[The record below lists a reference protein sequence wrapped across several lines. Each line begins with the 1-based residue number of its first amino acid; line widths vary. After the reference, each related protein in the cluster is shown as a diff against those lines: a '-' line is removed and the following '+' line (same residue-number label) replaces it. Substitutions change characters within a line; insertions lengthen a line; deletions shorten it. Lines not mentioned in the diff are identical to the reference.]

1 MSSILESTAVADRQV
16 DVIEAAM
23 RPFRRASKRFWL
35 AIALLTVVVVV
46 GIAAWMYQLRQ
57 GMGVAGYTDSSFW
70 AIYIADVVA
79 IIGVSYGGAVVSAI
93 LLLTGASWRAP
104 LVRLSEGMALVTVVV
119 GAAFIIPHLGRPDRL
134 MGMVIHANVASP
146 VFWDMM
152 AILTYTFATF
162 VFFLLPLVP
171 DTAILLGAHPDQL
184 GRGRRLLFRFVSR
197 GWVGSTHQRR
207 VLHSAM
213 VIVAIVIIP
222 LAVSV
227 HSVLAWAFALV
238 SRPGWH
244 ESIWA
249 PYFVIAAL
257 YSGVA
262 LVILVTAG
270 FRRGYHLE
278 AFITQKHFV
287 RLGYIMVALGA
298 VYFYLTFADLL
309 PSAYVGEVGPTDIIH
324 GMLLGPVAVW
334 FWLFLVAGTILPLAL
349 VAIPRTRNIW
359 GIGIAAVLVVIAMWI
374 KRVIMVTET
383 SGYDRLTNSFGD
395 LFRFTWVSVSVTL
408 GGVAAIPLLLMLL
421 FRVVPLLSIADV
433 QETTDETVEG
443 VPELAVPGGSSHGR
457 AVGAAGAVILL
468 VVMLGTWGVTRAQP
482 AHAASNP
489 AVPTAGTARAI
500 GAVTAIEVVVTA
512 VEDGAE
518 NTLTA
523 RVNAANKPVAGALV
537 NFYESTTMFAPGNNL
552 VPLGAVQTDRTGTAE
567 LTYVAAV
574 TGPRTISATYLPSFL
589 GDPVTG
595 TAILDVKEAV
605 SRYQPPPAQALA
617 RAGETLAFT
626 LFGLIII
633 VVITLIAQVAR
644 VRRAC
649 RPVANGSIEQASAT

>member
-1 MSSILESTAVADRQV
+1 MSSVLESTTGANQRT
-16 DVIEAAM
+16 DVVEAAM
-23 RPFRRASKRFWL
+23 RPFRKASKRFWV
-35 AIALLTVVVVV
+35 AIALLAVAVVV
-46 GIAAWMYQLRQ
+46 GLAAWIYQLRQ

-104 LVRLSEGMALVTVVV
+104 LVRLSEGMALVTVLV
-119 GAAFIIPHLGRPDRL
+119 GAAFIFPHLGRPDRL
-134 MGMVIHANVASP
+134 LGMVTSANIASP
-146 VFWDMM
+146 VFWDMI
-152 AILTYTFATF
+152 AICTYMFATF

-171 DTAILLGAHPDQL
+171 DTATLLGSHPDEL
-184 GRGRRLLFRFVSR
+184 GRGRRFLFRLVAG
-197 GWVGSTHQRR
+197 GWVGSPHQRR

-262 LVILVTAG
+262 MVILVTAG

-278 AFITQKHFV
+278 AFITKQHFV

-298 VYFYLTFADLL
+298 VYVYLTFADLL
-309 PSAYVGEVGPTDIIH
+309 PGAYVGESGPNEIIY
-324 GMLLGPVAVW
+324 GMLLGGVAVW
-334 FWLFLVAGTILPLAL
+334 FWLFLVAGTILPIVLIAL
-349 VAIPRTRNIW
+349 PWTRNIW
-359 GIGIAAVLVVIAMWI
+359 GIVSAAVLVVIAMWI
-374 KRVIMVTET
+374 KRVIMVIET

-395 LFRFTWVSVSVTL
+395 LFRFTWVSVAVTL

-421 FRVVPLLSIADV
+421 FRLVPLLSIAEMQAV
-433 QETTDETVEG
+433 AEEADEPVAG
-443 VPELAVPGGSSHGR
+443 LSSPGKASHGH
-457 AVGAAGAVILL
+457 AAGAAGAVILL
-468 VVMLGTWGVTRAQP
+468 VVAVGTIGVTNARP
-482 AHAASNP
+482 AYAEPDPAA
-489 AVPTAGTARAI
+489 PTAGATQP
-500 GAVTAIEVVVTA
+500 AVEVTA
-512 VEDGAE
+512 VEKGPE

-523 RVNAANKPVAGALV
+523 TVTVAGEPVEGALV
-537 NFYESTTMFAPGNNL
+537 NFYESTTMFAPGDNQ
-552 VPLGAVQTDRTGTAE
+552 VPLGAVQTDPTGTAE
-567 LTYVAAV
+567 VKYVAAV
-574 TGPRTISATYLPSFL
+574 TGPRTISATYRPTVL
-589 GDPVTG
+589 GDAVTG
-595 TAILDVKEAV
+595 TATLDVTEAV
-605 SRYQPPPAQALA
+605 SLYTPPPPRALA
-617 RAGETLAFT
+617 GAGRTLAFT
-626 LFGLIII
+626 LFLLVI
-633 VVITLIAQVAR
+633 VVFIILIAQVVR

-649 RPVANGSIEQASAT
+649 RPAASGLNEQAPST

>member
-1 MSSILESTAVADRQV
+1 MSSVLESTMVANEQP
-16 DVIEAAM
+16 DVVEAAM
-23 RPFRRASKRFWL
+23 RPFRKASKKFWL
-35 AIALLTVVVVV
+35 AIALLTVLVVI
-46 GIAAWMYQLRQ
+46 GIAAWIYQLRQ
-57 GMGVAGYTDSSFW
+57 GMGVAGYTDRSFW

-104 LVRLSEGMALVTVVV
+104 LVRLSEGMALVTVIV

-134 MGMVIHANVASP
+134 LGMVTSANVASP
-146 VFWDMM
+146 VFWDMI
-152 AILTYTFATF
+152 AIGTYAFATF

-171 DTAILLGAHPDQL
+171 DTATLLGSHPDEL
-184 GRGRRLLFRFVSR
+184 GRGRRFLFRFVSR
-197 GWVGSTHQRR
+197 GWVGTTHQRQ

-213 VIVAIVIIP
+213 IIVAIVIIP

-278 AFITQKHFV
+278 AFITKKHFV

-298 VYFYLTFADLL
+298 VYVYLTFADLL
-309 PSAYVGEVGPTDIIH
+309 PSAYVGESGPTQIIN
-324 GMLLGPVAVW
+324 GMLVGGVAVW
-334 FWLFLVAGTILPLAL
+334 FWLFLVAGTILPIVLIAL
-349 VAIPRTRNIW
+349 PWTRQIS
-359 GIGIAAVLVVIAMWI
+359 GIVIASILVVIAMWI
-374 KRVIMVTET
+374 KRLIMVIET
-383 SGYDRLTNSFGD
+383 SGYDRLTNSFGE
-395 LFRFTWVSVSVTL
+395 LFRFTWVSVAVTL
-408 GGVAAIPLLLMLL
+408 GGIAAIPLLLMLL
-421 FRVVPLLSIADV
+421 FRLVPLLSIAEV
-433 QETTDETVEG
+433 QEATEKTDEPVAE
-443 VPELAVPGGSSHGR
+443 PSSPGKASHGH
-457 AVGAAGAVILL
+457 AAGAAGAVILL
-468 VVMLGTWGVTRAQP
+468 MVTIGVIGVAKAQP
-482 AHAASNP
+482 AYAAPNP
-489 AVPTAGTARAI
+489 AVPTAVATQATVA
-500 GAVTAIEVVVTA
+500 VTA
-512 VEDGAE
+512 VEKGPE

-523 RVNAANKPVAGALV
+523 TVTLAGKPVEGALV

-552 VPLGAVQTDRTGTAE
+552 VPLGAVETDVTGIAKV
-567 LTYVAAV
+567 TYVAAV
-574 TGPRTISATYLPSFL
+574 TGPRTISATYFPTVL

-595 TAILDVKEAV
+595 TANLDVTEAV
-605 SRYQPPPAQALA
+605 SQYVPTPPRALA
-617 RAGETLAFT
+617 EAGKTLVFG
-626 LFGLIII
+626 LFGLVII
-633 VVITLIAQVAR
+633 VFIILIAQVVR

-649 RPVANGSIEQASAT
+649 RPVANGSFEQAPTT

>member
-1 MSSILESTAVADRQV
+1 MSSVLESTAVANKQA
-16 DVIEAAM
+16 DVVEAAM
-23 RPFRRASKRFWL
+23 RPFRKASKRYWL
-35 AIALLTVVVVV
+35 TIALLTVVVVI
-46 GIAAWMYQLRQ
+46 GIAAWIHQLRQ
-57 GMGVAGYTDSSFW
+57 GMGVAGYTDNSFW

-134 MGMVIHANVASP
+134 IGMVTHANLASP
-146 VFWDMM
+146 VFWDMI
-152 AILTYTFATF
+152 AIFTYTFATF

-171 DTAILLGAHPDQL
+171 DTATLLGSHPDEL
-184 GRGRRLLFRFVSR
+184 GRGRRFLFRLISR

-262 LVILVTAG
+262 LVILVAAG

-278 AFITQKHFV
+278 AFITEKHLV
-287 RLGYIMVALGA
+287 RLGYMMVALGA
-298 VYFYLTFADLL
+298 VYVYLTFADLL
-309 PSAYVGEVGPTDIIH
+309 PSAYVGESGPTEIIF
-324 GMLLGPVAVW
+324 GMLLGGLAGW
-334 FWLFLVAGTILPLAL
+334 FWLFLVAGTILPIVLIAL
-349 VAIPRTRNIW
+349 PWTRNIW
-359 GIGIAAVLVVIAMWI
+359 GTVIAAILVVIAMWI
-374 KRVIMVTET
+374 KRVIMVIET
-383 SGYDRLTNSFGD
+383 SGYDTLTNSIGN
-395 LFRFTWVSVSVTL
+395 LYNFTWVSVAVTL

-421 FRVVPLLSIADV
+421 FRIVPLLSIAEM
-433 QETTDETVEG
+433 QEVTEATDEPVA
-443 VPELAVPGGSSHGR
+443 ELSLPGKTSHGHV
-457 AVGAAGAVILL
+457 AGAAGAVILL
-468 VVMLGTWGVTRAQP
+468 MVTLGAIGVTKAQP
-482 AHAASNP
+482 AYAASGP
-489 AVPTAGTARAI
+489 SVATAAAKEPT
-500 GAVTAIEVVVTA
+500 VEVTA
-512 VEDGAE
+512 VANGPD

-523 RVNAANKPVAGALV
+523 TVTLAGKPVEGALV
-537 NFYESTTMFAPGNNL
+537 NFYESTTMFAPGDNL
-552 VPLGAVQTDRTGTAE
+552 VPLGAVETDVTGTAE
-567 LTYVAAV
+567 VTYEAAV
-574 TGPRTISATYLPSFL
+574 TGPRTISATYLPDVY

-595 TAILDVKEAV
+595 TANLDVTEAV
-605 SRYQPPPAQALA
+605 SQYAPPPPRALA
-617 RAGETLAFT
+617 GVGKTLAVT
-626 LFGLIII
+626 LFGLVII
-633 VVITLIAQVAR
+633 VFIILIAQVVR

-649 RPVANGSIEQASAT
+649 RPVANGSTEQALTT

>member
-1 MSSILESTAVADRQV
+1 MSSLLESAAVTNEQADV
-16 DVIEAAM
+16 VEAVM
-23 RPFRRASKRFWL
+23 RPFRSASKRFWI
-35 AIALLTVVVVV
+35 AIALLTVLVVI
-46 GIAAWMYQLRQ
+46 GIVAWIYQLSQ
-57 GMGVAGYTDSSFW
+57 GMGVAGYTDDSFW

-104 LVRLSEGMALVTVVV
+104 LVRLAEGTALVTVVI

-134 MGMVIHANVASP
+134 LGMVTHANVASP

-152 AILTYTFATF
+152 AIFTYTFATF

-171 DTAILLGAHPDQL
+171 DAATLLSRHPDEL
-184 GRGRRLLFRFVSR
+184 GRGRRFLYRSVSR

-207 VLHSAM
+207 VLHSATI
-213 VIVAIVIIP
+213 IVAIVIIP

-278 AFITQKHFV
+278 AFITKEHFV

-298 VYFYLTFADLL
+298 VYVYLTFADLL
-309 PSAYVGEVGPTDIIH
+309 PSAYVGEVGPTQIIY
-324 GMLLGPVAVW
+324 GMLAGGVAGW
-334 FWLFLVAGTILPLAL
+334 FWLFLVAGTILPIAL
-349 VAIPRTRNIW
+349 IALPWTRNIW
-359 GIGIAAVLVVIAMWI
+359 GIAIAAALVVIAMWI
-374 KRVIMVTET
+374 KRVLMVVET
-383 SGYDRLTNSFGD
+383 SGYSTLTNTFVD
-395 LFRFTWVSVSVTL
+395 LFNFTWVSVAVTL

-421 FRVVPLLSIADV
+421 FRIVPLLSIAEV
-433 QETTDETVEG
+433 QEVTEMTAE
-443 VPELAVPGGSSHGR
+443 PAAELPVAGKSSHGH
-457 AVGAAGAVILL
+457 AAGVAGAVILL
-468 VVMLGTWGVTRAQP
+468 MVTLGSIGVTQAQP
-482 AHAASNP
+482 ASAA
-489 AVPTAGTARAI
+489 TDH
-500 GAVTAIEVVVTA
+500 AVTAAAAKPIVEVTA
-512 VEDGAE
+512 VEEGLD

-523 RVNAANKPVAGALV
+523 MVTSAGKPVGGALV
-537 NFYESTTMFAPGNNL
+537 NFYESTAMFAPGDNL
-552 VPLGAVQTDRTGTAE
+552 VPIGAIETDDTGTAVV
-567 LTYVAAV
+567 TYQAAV
-574 TGPRTISATYLPSFL
+574 TGPRTISATYLPTVL

-595 TAILDVKEAV
+595 TTTLDVTEAV
-605 SRYQPPPAQALA
+605 SLYSPPAPRALA
-617 RAGETLAFT
+617 GIGRTLAIT
-626 LFGLIII
+626 LFGLVII
-633 VVITLIAQVAR
+633 VFIILIAQVVR
-644 VRRAC
+644 VRRSC
-649 RPVANGSIEQASAT
+649 RPATNGSLEKVLTT